1 MTAPLIQY
9 NSNERE
15 NTNIADD
22 LGLLLRAVDKG
33 TYKTLPN
40 SYYMGAELS
49 AAGEIRPPG
58 CEYRKKDIAGQGTGN
73 RTKNRVVVA
82 VNTTTEKV
90 VEGLAYLWRHDNRVN
105 KLAPGFFARAAT
117 YRNM

>member
-1 MTAPLIQY
+1 MPAPLLNY
-9 NSNERE
+9 NPNERE
-15 NTNIADD
+15 NVNIADD
-22 LGLLLRAVDKG
+22 LGLLLGTVDKG

-40 SYYMGAELS
+40 SYYMGAELY
-49 AAGEIRPPG
+49 AAGEVKPAG
-58 CEYRKKDIAGQGTGN
+58 CEYRKKDIAGQGKGN
-73 RTKNRVVVA
+73 RTKNRVIVA
-82 VNTTTEKV
+82 VNTETGKV